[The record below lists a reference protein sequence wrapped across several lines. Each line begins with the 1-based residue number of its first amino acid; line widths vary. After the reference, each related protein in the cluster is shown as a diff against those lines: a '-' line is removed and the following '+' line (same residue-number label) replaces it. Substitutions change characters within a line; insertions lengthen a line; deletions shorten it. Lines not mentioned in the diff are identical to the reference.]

1 MINFVGAG
9 SGAADLITV
18 RGMNLLKKA
27 DVIIY
32 AGSLVNKE
40 LLNYAKMNCK
50 VYNSAEMT
58 LEEIINVMKESEEC
72 GLNTVRLQTGDPS
85 VYGAI
90 HEQMRELDKL
100 NIKYELCPGVSSMFG
115 AASALK
121 AEFTPPEVSQS
132 VIITRAAGRTPVPS
146 SESIKSFAAHN
157 ATMVIFLSVGIIEKV
172 RNELIEGG
180 YKTTTPAAIVY
191 KATWPD
197 EKIMITTV
205 GELVESAKKNKI
217 EKTALIIV
225 GDFLKNTE
233 NKSKLY
239 DRNFTHEYRKGESD

>member
-1 MINFVGAG
+1 MFIFVT
-9 SGAADLITV
+9 LLPITLY
-18 RGMNLLKKA
+18 GILL
-27 DVIIY
+27 Y
-32 AGSLVNKE
+32 NK
-40 LLNYAKMNCK
+40 
-50 VYNSAEMT
+50 SS
-58 LEEIINVMKESEEC
+58 EIIQDKVNLSISE
-72 GLNTVRLQTGDPS
+72 
-85 VYGAI
+85 
-90 HEQMRELDKL
+90 
-100 NIKYELCPGVSSMFG
+100 
-115 AASALK
+115 AL
-121 AEFTPPEVSQS
+121 TQIS
-132 VIITRAAGRTPVPS
+132 T
-146 SESIKSFAAHN
+146 SINEK
-157 ATMVIFLSVGIIEKV
+157 IEKV

>member
-1 MINFVGAG
+1 
-9 SGAADLITV
+9 
-18 RGMNLLKKA
+18 
-27 DVIIY
+27 
-32 AGSLVNKE
+32 
-40 LLNYAKMNCK
+40 
-50 VYNSAEMT
+50 
-58 LEEIINVMKESEEC
+58 
-72 GLNTVRLQTGDPS
+72 
-85 VYGAI
+85 
-90 HEQMRELDKL
+90 
-100 NIKYELCPGVSSMFG
+100 
-115 AASALK
+115 
-121 AEFTPPEVSQS
+121 
-132 VIITRAAGRTPVPS
+132 
-146 SESIKSFAAHN
+146 
-157 ATMVIFLSVGIIEKV
+157 MVIFLSVGIIEKV